1 MSTKKLP
8 AKKASSGKTLAD
20 VDVQHAPMEVPK
32 DETRSLQE
40 RAMLVRSTIS
50 RWYGTANDEE
60 VVAELRQSKEA
71 KGEIGSFTKRLM
83 TRDKFSKIS
92 SITNEA
98 RKFHKQM
105 TLPWGDSGARLLNVT
120 QFFDYKK
127 KMSGYERDFYV
138 AVEAFLEQYQAAVK
152 EQKERLGKMWRE
164 SDYPSLEAMRQRFRF
179 AVLVEPLPSSDDFRI
194 KLSKDEAGEIR
205 REYELEVKARIKNAV
220 QEVFERVQETVG
232 DLQEKLADPDAQIRS
247 TTFEPLR
254 KLVASLPQLNAVVQ
268 DPHIASLGNAIAKD
282 LLALDPGSVK
292 EDKTARSDA
301 KKKADNILA
310 ALKPLRNRWNDQSQS
325 EKGNEA

>member
-1 MSTKKLP
+1 MTRKLA
-8 AKKASSGKTLAD
+8 AKKTFSGKTLAD
-20 VDVQHAPMEVPK
+20 IDVKHPEQQAVQ
-32 DETRSLQE
+32 DDTRSLQE

-60 VVAELRQSKEA
+60 VVAEIRQSKEA

-120 QFFDYKK
+120 QFFEYKR
-127 KMSGYERDFYV
+127 KMSGFERDFYI
-138 AVEAFLEQYQAAVK
+138 AVEAFLEQYQHAVA

-164 SDYPSLEAMRQRFRF
+164 SDYPSLEVMRQRFRF

-194 KLSKDEAGEIR
+194 KLSKDEALEIR
-205 REYELEVKARIKNAV
+205 AEYEAEVKARLKAAV
-220 QEVFERVQETVG
+220 KEVFERVQETVG
-232 DLQEKLADPDAQIRS
+232 DLQGKLADPDAQIRS

-268 DPHIASLGNAIAKD
+268 DPNIASLGNSIAKE
-282 LLALDPGSVK
+282 LLALDPGAVK
-292 EDKTARSDA
+292 DDKAVRSEA

-310 ALKPLRNRWNDQSQS
+310 ALKPLRNQWNAQQP
-325 EKGNEA
+325 EKGEEV